1 MSWDALLDTGSPASF
16 VQERWRSGRCGRGC
30 LRTFEAS
37 ISTSMRNCGS
47 RRTLTKDGAEHM
59 RDLEM
64 FFERMIKFNLKLAP
78 KKTNLG
84 VKVVTFLGH
93 QVTAEGIG
101 PDPEK
106 VRPLRQ
112 VPMPT
117 NVSQLRS
124 LLGSLSYYRKF
135 LKNMSAKV
143 KPINAMLKKGAKIA
157 FTADDVAVVRKGILS
172 GPEVLAFPCYEGAIS
187 GKRPFRLTANAS
199 ISGLGAEIEQ

>member
-1 MSWDALLDTGSPASF
+1 M
-16 VQERWRSGRCGRGC
+16 V
-30 LRTFEAS
+30 
-37 ISTSMRNCGS
+37 
-47 RRTLTKDGAEHM
+47 
-59 RDLEM
+59 
-64 FFERMIKFNLKLAP
+64 KFNLKLAP

-106 VRPLRQ
+106 VRPLRE

-135 LKNMSAKV
+135 LKNMSAKL
-143 KPINAMLKKGAKIA
+143 KPINAMLKKGEKFA
-157 FTADDVAVVRKGILS
+157 FTADHVAVVRKMMDILS
-172 GPEVLAFPCYEGAIS
+172 GPTVLAFPCYEGCD
-187 GKRPFRLTANAS
+187 
-199 ISGLGAEIEQ
+199 LGRAAVSVNR

>member
-1 MSWDALLDTGSPASF
+1 M
-16 VQERWRSGRCGRGC
+16 V
-30 LRTFEAS
+30 
-37 ISTSMRNCGS
+37 
-47 RRTLTKDGAEHM
+47 
-59 RDLEM
+59 
-64 FFERMIKFNLKLAP
+64 KFNLKLAP

-106 VRPLRQ
+106 VRPLRE

-135 LKNMSAKV
+135 LKNMSAKL
-143 KPINAMLKKGAKIA
+143 KPINAMLK
-157 FTADDVAVVRKGILS
+157 RERSLRS
-172 GPEVLAFPCYEGAIS
+172 
-187 GKRPFRLTANAS
+187 RLIT
-199 ISGLGAEIEQ
+199 